1 MKTRIVIEIQGGML
15 GMVGQT
21 GFADPVDIILID
33 RDLVDEVGNVT
44 VNKYEPDWQS
54 PTAAEMYEDEPEIQ
68 EQIKKIEEEE

>member
-1 MKTRIVIEIQGGML
+1 MKTRIVIEVQGGIIAV
-15 GMVGQT
+15 VGQT
-21 GFADPVDIILID
+21 GFADPVDIILVEYSSQGD
-33 RDLVDEVGNVT
+33 AT